1 MSHSGFLLILPVL
14 AMQLD
19 FVDHLLNLIFG
30 AFGLFFVLFIAIFVG
45 IFVFAF
51 YMICKS
57 MRAASA
63 SITMPEPVFADN
75 DSGHDRQLIRESL
88 PASCPHCDA
97 PLKYNEVK
105 WTGPRQ
111 AECPYCGTAV
121 ELEETI
127 VGDS

>member
-1 MSHSGFLLILPVL
+1 MTHIGFQLGLPAL
-14 AMQLD
+14 AAQID
-19 FVDHLLNLIFG
+19 FVDSLLNLIFG
-30 AFGLFFVLFIAIFVG
+30 AFGLIFVVFIAIFVG
-45 IFVFAF
+45 IFIFAF

-57 MRAASA
+57 MRTAARG
-63 SITMPEPVFADN
+63 IEMPEPVQIDQEP
-75 DSGHDRQLIRESL
+75 GHEKQLIRESL
-88 PASCPHCDA
+88 PAECPTCDA

>member
-1 MSHSGFLLILPVL
+1 ML

-19 FVDHLLNLIFG
+19 FVDYLLNLIFG
-30 AFGLFFVLFIAIFVG
+30 AFGLFMALFIAIFIG

-63 SITMPEPVFADN
+63 SITMPEPVFTDN

-88 PASCPHCDA
+88 PASCPQCDA

>member
-1 MSHSGFLLILPVL
+1 MPGFGSHLLVAQI
-14 AMQLD
+14 D
-19 FVDHLLNLIFG
+19 FVDALLNLIFG
-30 AFGLFFVLFIAIFVG
+30 AFGLFFVFFIAIFVG

-57 MRAASA
+57 MRAASKQMDMVQ
-63 SITMPEPVFADN
+63 SVEVDDISRE
-75 DSGHDRQLIRESL
+75 DRQLIRESL

-97 PLKYNEVK
+97 PLKYNEVR